1 MFSCELCDKQYAYP
15 HKLHHHALWLC
26 KGRTSESC
34 MLTSPRRSGSRN
46 CFLLPPTPEK
56 GEGEAELVEEL
67 KETNRNDDVE
77 VTNRKVDNE
86 EEVFPCD
93 ACGKSF
99 PSKNSRRKHKKKKH
113 PQQLQ
118 EFDSFLQ
125 GAQGEGVQQVASERV
140 SEPQPSLAKGE
151 DVQQAASERVSKP
164 QPSLADGE
172 DVQQVASERVSEP
185 QPSLAEGKGVQQ
197 VALERVSSLK
207 KRSLEKDEHEVVT
220 KAARPESC
228 ASCRYVFK
236 NARSR

>member
-1 MFSCELCDKQYAYP
+1 MFSCELCDNQYAYP

-34 MLTSPRRSGSRN
+34 MLASPRRSGSRN

-56 GEGEAELVEEL
+56 GEGEAELLEEL

-118 EFDSFLQ
+118 EVDSFLQ

-140 SEPQPSLAKGE
+140 SEPQPSLA
-151 DVQQAASERVSKP
+151 
-164 QPSLADGE
+164 
-172 DVQQVASERVSEP
+172 
-185 QPSLAEGKGVQQ
+185 EGKGVQQ
-197 VALERVSSLK
+197 VASERVSSLK
-207 KRSLEKDEHEVVT
+207 KRSLEKDEHEVT
-220 KAARPESC
+220 RDMRSSAEHWEEQAAED
-228 ASCRYVFK
+228 V
-236 NARSR
+236 NQEE

>member
-67 KETNRNDDVE
+67 KETNRNDDEE
-77 VTNRKVDNE
+77 VTHRKVENE

-113 PQQLQ
+113 PQQSLVLLVILYQ
-118 EFDSFLQ
+118 VWLSAFFLLKNRCYCSFSSFRT
-125 GAQGEGVQQVASERV
+125 GAV
-140 SEPQPSLAKGE
+140 PSLPELVPGVARLPLPG
-151 DVQQAASERVSKP
+151 
-164 QPSLADGE
+164 LALYLL
-172 DVQQVASERVSEP
+172 P
-185 QPSLAEGKGVQQ
+185 L
-197 VALERVSSLK
+197 
-207 KRSLEKDEHEVVT
+207 
-220 KAARPESC
+220 
-228 ASCRYVFK
+228 
-236 NARSR
+236 